1 MLNIPYGTQV
11 QDGVRSGP
19 IFENLSIDPNG
30 NVFSSS
36 CYDRYGITMLY
47 SPNCMY
53 NIVPYTSVPGGV
65 CDAQNV
71 DAGPGALTLN
81 NTGAD
86 SSCTRL
92 QDQNGNYYIQLDW
105 PRALSVTVSTADL
118 AANTN
123 LTVFGTDWYGV
134 QMQESISIRTQAG
147 SPYNMSKAFY
157 TITQVYLNGATAGGT
172 EIAVQTQDVFG
183 LPFVLNDKGAAVS
196 FGWNKI
202 SYLGA
207 YNIVDEL
214 APTVVSIENPN
225 ITVAS
230 TNVPGNTSGD
240 VRGTVAL
247 PTTNPVTPADAV
259 RRLLFQYYVQGSDQ
273 NQNIWNGMGFQAG
286 IDASGNRIQIPA
298 LSQAGFY
305 GLPQYYTGVAA

>member
-1 MLNIPYGTQV
+1 
-11 QDGVRSGP
+11 
-19 IFENLSIDPNG
+19 
-30 NVFSSS
+30 
-36 CYDRYGITMLY
+36 MLY

-53 NIVPYTSVPGGV
+53 NIVPYTSVSGGV
-65 CDAQNV
+65 CGEQDV

-81 NTGAD
+81 NSVAN

-105 PRALSVTVSTADL
+105 PRALSVTVSTADF
-118 AANTN
+118 AADTN
-123 LTVFGTDWYGV
+123 LAVFGTDWYGI
-134 QMQESISIRTQAG
+134 QMQESISIRTQAA

-196 FGWNKI
+196 FGWGGT
-202 SYLGA
+202 SYLGTSQTPPPTNPA
-207 YNIVDEL
+207 APVAPSNTPIV
-214 APTVVSIENPN
+214 AIENPF

-240 VRGTVAL
+240 VRGTVEAIS
-247 PTTNPVTPADAV
+247 NANAV
-259 RRLLFQYYVQGSDQ
+259 KRLLFQYYVQGSDQ